1 MIQSWC
7 CHTILSH
14 YTSCT
19 AQNEIDQLRCVL
31 IYGLLFAYA
40 DVLRWKGEMKWL
52 DKMAYIVG
60 YILRCL
66 PTLHGLFISLN
77 SWAVKQMI
85 MTNWCGKYKKKT
97 NGKKNETYGIS
108 RLLSYKSCEMIIIYE
123 NQQCTANLKT
133 SKTCWLRIL
142 YWTKCG
148 SNLKLSVH
156 IL

>member
-85 MTNWCGKYKKKT
+85 MTNWCGKYKKKRMERKMKRMEFQDFCHI
-97 NGKKNETYGIS
+97 NHAKW
-108 RLLSYKSCEMIIIYE
+108 LSFMRTS
-123 NQQCTANLKT
+123 NVQQILKHPKRADWEY
-133 SKTCWLRIL
+133 SIERNAVQI
-142 YWTKCG
+142 
-148 SNLKLSVH
+148 
-156 IL
+156 